1 MMRKTEVQKILFDE
15 ISKMPVIDTHEHL
28 AWDDGARNAQTNDV
42 LSEYLIH
49 YMSSDIISSGMKRA
63 DFDRVTDV
71 RGDIAERWKIVEP
84 YWEFCRYTGYGR
96 SLDIAVKAIY
106 GIDGIHACTIEAL
119 NDAFLKNRVDGHYKR
134 VLRDL
139 CNIETSLLDCG
150 WFRFDGESDIIKR
163 VWQPGGYYM
172 SDEFEGWDIIDYMK
186 NKLSIDVKSIDD
198 WLAAFE
204 TELDY
209 FVKTYDMHVL
219 KCASAYGRTLKFDKV
234 PYTDAKEQFA
244 KSLAMRETVTDGKR
258 RGLKINHDLQNYIM
272 HHILKCANER
282 GMTYQFHTG
291 HLEGN
296 GNTISNSDPS
306 LLTNLFFEYPN
317 VTFDLFHISYPYQN
331 LASSLAKMFPNVT
344 IDMCWAHIMSSPA
357 SVAALDDF
365 LDAVP
370 YNKISAFGGDY
381 CFVDGVY
388 GHLHISRENVSRVLA
403 KKVCEGVF
411 SENKALDIAK
421 ALYYDNPKR
430 IFQL

>member
-1 MMRKTEVQKILFDE
+1 MKKAEVQKILFDE
-15 ISKMPVIDTHEHL
+15 ICKMPVVDTHEHL
-28 AWDDGARNAQTNDV
+28 LWNDNARNSDGNDV

-63 DFDRVTDV
+63 DFDKVTDS
-71 RGDIAERWKIVEP
+71 RGDVAERWKIVEP
-84 YWEFCRYTGYGR
+84 FWEFCRYTGYGR

-106 GIDGIHACTIEAL
+106 GIDGIYGTTIEEL
-119 NDAFLKNRVDGHYKR
+119 NKAFTENKKSGHYKH
-134 VLRDL
+134 VLQDL
-139 CNIETSLLDCG
+139 CNIETSLLDVG
-150 WFRFDGESDIIKR
+150 WFRFDGEGGTMKR

-172 SDEFEGWDIIDYMK
+172 NDEPDGRDIFAYFKDV
-186 NKLSIDVKSIDD
+186 LSIEIKSLDD
-198 WLAAFE
+198 WLCAFE

-209 FVKTYDMHVL
+209 FIKTYNMHVL
-219 KCASAYGRTLKFDKV
+219 KSAIAYSRTLKFDKV
-234 PYTDAKEQFA
+234 PYSDAKALFA
-244 KSLAMRETVTDGKR
+244 KSLANRNAETDEKKR
-258 RGLKINHDLQNYIM
+258 KLKIPHDLQNYIM
-272 HHILKCANER
+272 HHILKCADKRN
-282 GMTYQFHTG
+282 MTYQFHTG

-296 GNTISNSDPS
+296 GNSIYRSDPS

-388 GHLHISRENVSRVLA
+388 GHLHISRQNVSRVLA
-403 KKVCEGVF
+403 KKVCEGIF
-411 SENKALDIAK
+411 SADKAIDIAH